1 MTHVSGF
8 EYVQARLQARYA
20 ERPSESVWGQ
30 LEAAQ
35 GFSAY
40 LEAARP
46 RVPTPWLENLST
58 GSDVHDVEHS
68 VRGTLYTSIEQVARW
83 VPVPWR
89 EAVLWLQ
96 WLVYLP
102 ALGYLLEG
110 GAVLAWMREGH
121 RLRPY
126 LADAPSA
133 RKTALVGAG
142 AACLVSAWES
152 REGLVAGWLEGWS
165 ASWPMDSDEHVAP
178 MQALTV
184 LTRGHLRHFAG
195 LSTDRAWPARGALAH
210 RLELMFRRHAMTPA
224 AVFAYLALLALDLE
238 RLRGGLVQRALFA

>member
-1 MTHVSGF
+1 MIHVSGF
-8 EYVQARLQARYA
+8 EYVQARLQAKYA

-40 LEAARP
+40 LEAART
-46 RVPTPWLENLST
+46 RVPRPWLENLST

-68 VRGTLYTSIEQVARW
+68 VRGTLYTSIEQTARW
-83 VPVPWR
+83 VPAPWS

-126 LADAPSA
+126 LNDAPSA
-133 RKTALVGAG
+133 RKAALIGAG
-142 AACLVSAWES
+142 AACLVDAWES
-152 REGLVAGWLEGWS
+152 RHGLVAGWLDGWR
-165 ASWPMDSDEHVAP
+165 ASWPRDCAEHLAP
-178 MQALTV
+178 LQALTV
-184 LTRGHLRHFAG
+184 LTASHLRHFAD
-195 LSTDRAWPARGALAH
+195 LSADGAWPARRGLAH

-224 AVFAYLALLALDLE
+224 AVFAALALLALDLE
-238 RLRGGLVQRALFA
+238 RLRGGLVQRVLFA